1 MRVFYFLQLSVFS
14 FQALAQS
21 SDQTAVTLT
30 GTNTA
35 NVTSAG
41 GDYATT
47 EVYSM
52 QSSTITITQTGSD
65 YSRASDLNNVVSS
78 LNASATR
85 GGNMTTTQTTRSTLL
100 VGGTATASA
109 TNGTSGENATSTTS
123 SAQPTNTVPCN
134 GWTEFCERAYSNVT
148 MVAAHNSP
156 FIRPGNAASNQALDV
171 TTQLNDGIRMLQFQT
186 HRVNGTMY
194 MCHTSCDLLN
204 AGPLEDYFSTVKQWL
219 DRNPYEVVTIL
230 MGNDDGVWA
239 RNYTPSMENS
249 GLIKYVYTA
258 PTEPMSLDDWP
269 TLGEM
274 ILTQQRVVVML
285 DYMANQQ
292 RIPWLLE
299 EWSQMW
305 ETPFSPTNR
314 DFPCTQQRPEGQ
326 DRSVSESRM
335 YLANHNLNVNI
346 ALAGISL
353 DVPAYTILNE
363 TNGING
369 TGSAGAMVQECTNN
383 WGRPPNFL
391 LVDYY
396 NIGSYNGSVFQVAA
410 TANNVTYNRDRCC
423 GTNQRELS
431 AAPSVQPGSLGLILL
446 SLGFGYAM
454 L

>member
-1 MRVFYFLQLSVFS
+1 MRVSYLLQLSAFAL
-14 FQALAQS
+14 QALAQS

-35 NVTSAG
+35 NVTSVG

-47 EVYSM
+47 EVFSM

-65 YSRASDLNNVVSS
+65 YSRASDLNSVVSN
-78 LNASATR
+78 LNASATS
-85 GGNMTTTQTTRSTLL
+85 GGNMTTTQATQSTLL
-100 VGGTATASA
+100 VGGTASA
-109 TNGTSGENATSTTS
+109 TSGTTNQTATSTSS
-123 SAQPTNTVPCN
+123 SALPTNTVPCN
-134 GWTEFCERAYSNVT
+134 GWTEFCQRSYSNVT

-156 FIRPGNAASNQALDV
+156 FVKPGNAAANQALEV
-171 TTQLNDGIRMLQFQT
+171 VTQLNDGIRMLQFQT

-219 DRNPYEVVTIL
+219 DQNPYEVVTIL

-239 RNYTPSMENS
+239 RNYTPPMENS

-299 EWSQMW
+299 EWDQMW

-314 DFPCTQQRPEGQ
+314 DFPCTQQRPKGQ
-326 DRSVSESRM
+326 DRSVSEKRM

-353 DVPAYTILNE
+353 DVPAYTVLNE
-363 TNGING
+363 TNAVNG
-369 TGSAGAMVQECTNN
+369 TSSAGAMVEECTNN

-423 GTNQRELS
+423 GTNQKSYS
-431 AAPSVQPGSLGLILL
+431 AAASIQPKGLGLMLV
-446 SLGFGYAM
+446 SLVLGYIM